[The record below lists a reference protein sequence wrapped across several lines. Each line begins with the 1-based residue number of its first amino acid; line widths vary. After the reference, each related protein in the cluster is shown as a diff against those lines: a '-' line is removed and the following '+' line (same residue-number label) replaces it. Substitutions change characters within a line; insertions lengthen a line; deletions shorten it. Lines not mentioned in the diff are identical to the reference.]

1 MRISDWSSDVCS
13 SDLRM
18 VGVFQQSAEI
28 ADARRWIGQVASARK
43 GAPFRR
49 QDHRVRLRRPRL
61 IERLDEFGQQLP
73 AEHIELLGM
82 EQDDGGDA
90 VIDRETE
97 AIEHVRALRRW

>member
-1 MRISDWSSDVCS
+1 MCVFCFLTIRQPQISTRTDTLCPYSTLV
-13 SDLRM
+13 RP
-18 VGVFQQSAEI
+18 
-28 ADARRWIGQVASARK
+28 ASARK
-43 GAPFRR
+43 GALFRR
-49 QDHRVRLRRPRL
+49 QDHRVRPRRPRL
-61 IERLDEFGQQLP
+61 IGRLDEFRQQLP